1 MQDWRKRVDELRA
14 EPTNYGKPMGIWKI
28 DGILRG
34 EVERGET
41 SPYTQSELREY
52 LGIGQAC
59 PLVDGEDL
67 GPTPTVG
74 TIQPPPLE
82 APKRKMSW
90 DRAADAFFEWI
101 GKPADHTFPR
111 NAEPYNRDAERYALF
126 SDIHAPWHDPKAL
139 YQAVEEAK
147 AEDCSTLIIGGDGFD
162 FYRLSRYAKSKQIR
176 FEDELAK
183 CRMLV
188 EWLAT
193 QFNEVLIVAGN
204 HDGGRWE
211 RVLAEQIAEEIR
223 FLVRSPLD
231 LLTADLPN
239 VRFVGHK
246 APFGNEVSWLYQLG
260 EDCII
265 THCEA
270 SSAQQGVNVAKL
282 KDWLREW
289 APVLGLT
296 ERPRCITTGHTH
308 RATALHDYDRLL
320 IETGTLA
327 SWDAQGYQYQA
338 PGGAQLKNRK
348 PGVQAWTLIVQKDGR
363 TDLRESRVIRLRG

>member
-1 MQDWRKRVDELRA
+1 MQDWRLRVDELRSQ
-14 EPTNYGKPMGIWKI
+14 PQPYGKLMGLWRIW
-28 DGILRG
+28 DILKAEG
-34 EVERGET
+34 YQV
-41 SPYTQSELREY
+41 TQPELRDY
-52 LGIGQAC
+52 LGIGQNRTDIGQV
-59 PLVDGEDL
+59 LDTDL
-67 GPTPTVG
+67 GRRLEPA
-74 TIQPPPLE
+74 IQPPPLDA
-82 APKRKMSW
+82 APKAGAY
-90 DRAADAFFEWI
+90 DRAADAFFDWLGRDRPRIEV
-101 GKPADHTFPR
+101 KPLPERA
-111 NAEPYNRDAERYALF
+111 AERYALI
-126 SDIHAPWHDPKAL
+126 SDLHAPWHDPKAL

-147 AEDCSTLIIGGDGFD
+147 AEDCSVLIIGGDGFD

-183 CRMLV
+183 CRLLL
-188 EWLAT
+188 EWLAS
-193 QFNEVLIVAGN
+193 QFSEVRIIAGN

-231 LLTADLPN
+231 LLAADLPN
-239 VRFVGHK
+239 VSFVGHR

-270 SSAQQGVNVAKL
+270 SSAQQGVNLAKL
-282 KDWLREW
+282 KDWIREW

-296 ERPRCITTGHTH
+296 DKPRLLTSGHTH
-308 RATALHDYDRLL
+308 RATMHHDYDRLL

-327 SWDAQGYQYQA
+327 SWDAQSYQYQA

-348 PGVQAWTLIVQKDGR
+348 PGVHAWTLIVQKDGK